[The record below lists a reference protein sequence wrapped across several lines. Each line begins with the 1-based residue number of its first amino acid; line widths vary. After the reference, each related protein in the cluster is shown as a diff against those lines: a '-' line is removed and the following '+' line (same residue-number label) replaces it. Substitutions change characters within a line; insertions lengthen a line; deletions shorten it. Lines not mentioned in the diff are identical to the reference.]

1 MKLDVEKLG
10 YYAHDIEME
19 SFEEFDDIY
28 DAVMRKEVEVEPE
41 DIIKLCNIFLTPFK
55 EIHPHQ
61 YIKICKITF
70 YVIDKIGVKEG
81 FALLVQGLK
90 NMPENHVM
98 DYVKMLKC
106 SYSEQEVTLFKECLK
121 KLSKTEQES
130 ILKYMKKFN

>member
-10 YYAHDIEME
+10 YYAHDVEME

-28 DAVMRKEVEVEPE
+28 DAVMRREVEVESG

-70 YVIDKIGVKEG
+70 YVIDRIGVETG

-90 NMPENHVM
+90 NMPENHMV
-98 DYVKMLKC
+98 DYLKMLKN
-106 SYSEQEVTLFKECLK
+106 SYNEQEVRLFVECLK
-121 KLSKTEQES
+121 KLPEAERKDVYNTWKN
-130 ILKYMKKFN
+130 IN